1 MKLGKRNMK
10 KNLHPYLSHMT
21 FFITLLIMF
30 FCAACTVKHNTVVPK
45 TSTNLPLATIIPT
58 TIPANTPSPE
68 ATLLP
73 TQPAAPTQPPTV
85 TPLPTV
91 STDLAADTLRA
102 YAAQQGKLI
111 GVAVN
116 NGLVREAEY
125 AEVLAREFNLL
136 TTENAMKWSL
146 IQPER
151 YRYDWAGADE
161 LVNFAIANGMK
172 VRGHTLIWQQQMPD
186 WLKYQDWSREE
197 LLTIMKEHI
206 TNVVGRYRGRV
217 DIWDV
222 VNEAIIQKGVIFTP
236 FWSKRLGTDY
246 IDLAFQMAHEAD
258 PDALL
263 FYNDYNAD
271 DMGVKSD
278 GVYALVKGMK
288 ERGIPIDGVGMQ
300 FHIELNYL
308 PKLDEVSQN
317 MKRLGELGL
326 QVHITELDI
335 RIKGS
340 PTPELLE
347 QQAQNYRDILNV
359 CLNEP
364 NCTAFIMWGM
374 TDKYSWIPQ
383 TRQGYG
389 SALIFDENYQPKPA
403 YQALLDALKLN

>member
-1 MKLGKRNMK
+1 MK
-10 KNLHPYLSHMT
+10 KNLQPRLSHKP
-21 FFITLLIMF
+21 FFIIPLIMF
-30 FCAACTVKHNTVVPK
+30 FCAACTGKLNTVVPE
-45 TSTNLPLATIIPT
+45 TSTNLPVATIIPT
-58 TIPANTPSPE
+58 IILANTPSPE

-116 NGLVREAEY
+116 NGLVREVEY

-146 IQPER
+146 IQPEQ

-172 VRGHTLIWQQQMPD
+172 VRGHTLVWQQQMPD

-206 TNVVGRYRGRV
+206 TNVMGRYRGRV

-222 VNEAIIQKGVIFTP
+222 VNEAIIQKDVIVTP
-236 FWSKRLGTDY
+236 FWSKLLGTDY

-271 DMGVKSD
+271 DMGPKSN

-300 FHIELNYL
+300 FHVELNHL

-403 YQALLDALKLN
+403 YQALLDALKLK

>member
-1 MKLGKRNMK
+1 MNNNYR
-10 KNLHPYLSHMT
+10 T
-21 FFITLLIMF
+21 FFTHLRLFIPILILT
-30 FCAACTVKHNTVVPK
+30 FCAACTGKNRTVIPVTPTNLPTATVVP
-45 TSTNLPLATIIPT
+45 TVLPT
-58 TIPANTPSPE
+58 NTPLPQ
-68 ATLLP
+68 ATQTP
-73 TQPAAPTQPPTV
+73 TQPAPPTQPPTV
-85 TPLPTV
+85 TPLATV
-91 STDLAADTLRA
+91 LPDLTADTFRT
-102 YAAQQGKLI
+102 YAEKRGKLI

-116 NGLVREAEY
+116 NGLVREVEY

-136 TTENAMKWSL
+136 TTENAMKWSF

-197 LLTIMKEHI
+197 LIAIVEEHI

-217 DIWDV
+217 EIWDV
-222 VNEAIIQKGVIFTP
+222 VNEAVIQKGVIITP
-236 FWSKRLGTDY
+236 FWAKQLGKDY
-246 IDLAFQMAHEAD
+246 IDLAFQLAHEAD

-271 DMGVKSD
+271 DIGVKSD
-278 GVYALVKGMK
+278 GVYALVKSMK

-300 FHIELNYL
+300 FHVEVGHL

-335 RIKGS
+335 RIQGT
-340 PTPELLE
+340 PTLELLE

-359 CLNEP
+359 CINET

-383 TRQGYG
+383 YQQGFG
-389 SALIFDENYQPKPA
+389 AALIFDEYYQPKPA
-403 YQALLDALKLN
+403 YKALLDALKIK